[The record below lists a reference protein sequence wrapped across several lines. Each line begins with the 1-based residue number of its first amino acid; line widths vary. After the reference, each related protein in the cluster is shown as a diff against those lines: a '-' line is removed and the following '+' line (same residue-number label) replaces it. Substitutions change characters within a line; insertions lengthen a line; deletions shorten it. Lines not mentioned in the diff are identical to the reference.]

1 MCWYHSLIIERKR
14 FKTLGWNI
22 IYDFNDSDWDT
33 ADKILQI
40 YIEHAEE
47 VKHVQS
53 SVTGEQPV
61 VQRMPPWDAIR
72 YLIS

>member
-1 MCWYHSLIIERKR
+1 LIIERKR

-33 ADKILQI
+33 ADKILQL
-40 YIEHAEE
+40 YIDQTEE
-47 VKHVQS
+47 VKSGQATVM
-53 SVTGEQPV
+53 GEQPV
-61 VQRMPPWDAIR
+61 VVKTPPWDAIR